1 MPVETCVITRREF
14 IKTTGTG
21 ALAAGVAPS
30 FGLTKRI
37 EPMRTEKR
45 PIKALAF
52 DAYGTLFDVHSVISV
67 VNEKFPGQGPAVSA
81 GWRTRQLEYT
91 WLRSLMGRYEDFWH
105 VTESALEATCNALK
119 LPLDAAVRAQLMDAY
134 LHLETFP
141 EVKQA
146 LKALSLLPLSI
157 LSNGSPAMLHAVVK
171 SAGLHGIFAHVISV
185 DEVKIFKPAPV
196 VYELAVKMTG
206 VDKSQIGFV
215 SSNFWDAAGA
225 KAFGFQT
232 HWINRA
238 AAPPDELGILP
249 DVTLKSLTDL
259 IDLVA

>member
-1 MPVETCVITRREF
+1 MPEKIVVITRREF

-21 ALAAGVAPS
+21 ALAAGIAPS
-30 FGLTKRI
+30 FGFSERI
-37 EPMRTEKR
+37 ETMQSEPK

-52 DAYGTLFDVHSVISV
+52 DAYGTLFDVHSVISA

-105 VTESALEATCNALK
+105 VTESALVATCNAMK
-119 LPLDAAVRAQLMDAY
+119 LPLDAAARTQLMESY
-134 LHLETFP
+134 LHLDTFP
-141 EVKQA
+141 EVKRA
-146 LKALSLLPLSI
+146 LKALSHLPLSI
-157 LSNGSPAMLHAVVK
+157 LSNGSPKMLHAVVE
-171 SAGLHGIFAHVISV
+171 SAGLEGIFTHIISV

-196 VYELAVKMTG
+196 VYELAVKKTG
-206 VDKSQIGFV
+206 VEKGHIGFV
-215 SSNFWDAAGA
+215 SSNFWDGAGA
-225 KAFGFQT
+225 KAFGLRT

-238 AAPPDELGILP
+238 GVPPDELGITP